1 MCKSEIITG
10 GGKVWSAR
18 TRTYLLLAVPPVA
31 YASFVWLTFRF
42 FPGLMVTSV
51 GISVFPE

>member
-1 MCKSEIITG
+1 MFQSEIITG